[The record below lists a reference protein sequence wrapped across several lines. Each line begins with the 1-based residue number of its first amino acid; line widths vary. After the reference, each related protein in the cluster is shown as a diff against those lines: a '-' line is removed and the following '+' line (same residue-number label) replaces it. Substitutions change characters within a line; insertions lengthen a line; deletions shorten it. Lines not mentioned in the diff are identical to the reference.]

1 MFENIKLKRFVT
13 LNTLFKGMEK
23 PQIKNIIKAKML
35 KTFEEGTFI
44 YQQNEDASCLYLITE
59 GEVKIKYSDGGKG
72 EQKFL
77 LDFFG
82 EKEIIENS
90 KRNSAAIAEKKCI
103 LYEIPLKELKILIQ
117 QNPCIKKN
125 LIAANN
131 TRKENNQPKEF
142 EKSFPPTS
150 NKINF

>member
-1 MFENIKLKRFVT
+1 MRFAT

-90 KRNSAAIAEKKCI
+90 KGTQ
-103 LYEIPLKELKILIQ
+103 LQ
-117 QNPCIKKN
+117 
-125 LIAANN
+125 
-131 TRKENNQPKEF
+131 
-142 EKSFPPTS
+142 
-150 NKINF
+150 

>member
-1 MFENIKLKRFVT
+1 MFENIKLMRFAT

-117 QNPCIKKN
+117 QNPFIKKN

-131 TRKENNQPKEF
+131 ARKENNQPKEF
-142 EKSFPPTS
+142 EKAFPTTS